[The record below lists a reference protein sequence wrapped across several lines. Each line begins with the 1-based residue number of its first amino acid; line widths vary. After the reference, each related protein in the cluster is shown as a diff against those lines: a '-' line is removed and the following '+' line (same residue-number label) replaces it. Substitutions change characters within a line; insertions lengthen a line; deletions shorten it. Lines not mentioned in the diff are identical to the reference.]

1 MANNL
6 YNTMYNP
13 DVLSCIANLS
23 NDEVFTPP
31 EVANAMLDLLPQEL
45 FSDPNTTF
53 LEMKAPKLIQ
63 INYSSAVLPRGYIF
77 GKRVHFAGRVNPGCF
92 CFMEVAA

>member
-53 LEMKAPKLIQ
+53 LEIILLSLIQ
-63 INYSSAVLPRGYIF
+63 CRGIIKKCAFAV
-77 GKRVHFAGRVNPGCF
+77 
-92 CFMEVAA
+92 

>member
-1 MANNL
+1 MPA
-6 YNTMYNP
+6 
-13 DVLSCIANLS
+13 
-23 NDEVFTPP
+23 FTARVRKITEQPP
-31 EVANAMLDLLPQEL
+31 FFLAKSGEKVRGYAY
-45 FSDPNTTF
+45 

-77 GKRVHFAGRVNPGCF
+77 GKGVHFAGRFNPGCF